1 MATTLS
7 VLKKV
12 IPLNCVH
19 VEGWETVT
27 RTVERYGEPFEVDE
41 IHVHAR
47 PFRRQQRLCPECMR
61 ECERDGHRR
70 EGESAWRAPDL
81 DGVPV
86 YLMYRPQRIKCPE
99 HGEVNEWLPWADG
112 RSRFTAGFNDEAA
125 WLACQMSR
133 TAVSCFLGINW
144 RTVGN
149 CVKAAHRRIEPDVS
163 ARLRGLRAICVDET
177 SYSKGHKYVTVV
189 YDMDRN
195 RVAWVRERHGKS
207 VFEEFCRL
215 LTEEERAAVEVVA
228 GDGARWIDECVAEHF
243 PNAVRCVD
251 FFHVVQWA
259 NDALDKVRLSSA
271 AKARRAY
278 AAKKAELEAE
288 EAEEARAAEEAA
300 RARAEAEAELAAM
313 PRRGRPS
320 RRELELAGFIR
331 ELDEAQSAREAAH
344 GRRGPGRPRKG
355 ARLTPEHQRVLDGL
369 ADAAKAIKGAKHA
382 LGHNPENRTAN
393 QEQMLALIEAEQPDL
408 WAAYQLKER
417 LRLILHMRDAEEAAA
432 QLDEWAEDASA
443 CGLAPMEELAAK
455 IARHRES
462 ILNSVRLQANSA
474 KSEAC
479 NTTIKALVKTARG
492 FRNIDN
498 MVALIYLKCSD
509 LVVPLHNRPQPSAE
523 WRKKKR
529 DEANERRRAAKGLRL
544 AQAPVA

>member
-1 MATTLS
+1 MASPLS

-19 VEGWETVT
+19 VEGWDTVT
-27 RTVERYGEPFEVDE
+27 KTVERYGQSFEVDE
-41 IHVHAR
+41 ILVHAR
-47 PFRRQQRLCPECMR
+47 PFKRQQCLCPECMR
-61 ECERDGHRR
+61 KCERDGHRR

-99 HGEVNEWLPWADG
+99 HGEINEWLPWADG
-112 RSRFTAGFNDEAA
+112 ASRFTAGFNDEAA

-149 CVKAAHRRIEPDVS
+149 CVKAAHGRIEPDVS
-163 ARLRGLRAICVDET
+163 ARLHCGLRAICVDET
-177 SYSKGHKYVTVV
+177 SRSKGRKYVTVV

-195 RVAWVRERHGKS
+195 RVVWVHDRHGKS
-207 VFEEFCRL
+207 VFEEFCGL
-215 LTEEERAAVEVVA
+215 LTEEEREAIEVVA
-228 GDGARWIDECVAEHF
+228 GDGARWIDECVSEFF

-259 NDALDKVRLSSA
+259 NDALDKVRLSAA

-278 AAKKAELEAE
+278 AAKKAEFEAE
-288 EAEEARAAEEAA
+288 EAEAARAAGDAA
-300 RARAEAEAELAAM
+300 RARADAEAELASM

-320 RRELELAGFIR
+320 KRKRELLDFIA
-331 ELDEAQSAREAAH
+331 ELDAAEAARAAAY
-344 GRRGPGRPRKG
+344 GPKGPGRPRKG
-355 ARLTPEHQRVLDGL
+355 AQLTLEHQRVLDGL
-369 ADAAKAIKGAKHA
+369 ADAARAVKGAKHA
-382 LGHNPENRTAN
+382 LGHAPENRTAN
-393 QEQMLALIEAEQPDL
+393 QDQMIALIEAEQPDL

-417 LRLILHMRDAEEAAA
+417 LRLILHMRDADEAAA
-432 QLDEWAEDASA
+432 QLDEWIRDAAA

-462 ILNSVRLQANSA
+462 ILNSVRLGANSA

-479 NTTIKALVKTARG
+479 NTTIKALVKMARG
-492 FRNIDN
+492 FRNLDN
-498 MVALIYLKCSD
+498 MIALIYLKCSD

-523 WRKKKR
+523 WQKRKR
-529 DEANERRRAAKGLRL
+529 DEANGRRRAAEELRRI
-544 AQAPVA
+544 QVAA